1 MELTLKEHDY
11 NLYMGIMISL
21 AMKES
26 RYSDA
31 RLWGYVYKTMY
42 EWLNAELKFKSWY
55 ERKVHKE
62 EEKEL
67 KCIINDKQRSLRAI
81 TEFGTYVTT
90 KDKEVAKGLVRIEN
104 LIKKG

>member
-11 NLYMGIMISL
+11 NLYMGVMISL

-31 RLWGYVYKTMY
+31 RLWGYAYKTMY
-42 EWLNAELKFKSWY
+42 QWLTAEINSKYWY
-55 ERKVHKE
+55 ARKKGLE
-62 EEKEL
+62 DEKEL

-81 TEFGTYVTT
+81 TEFGVYVTT
-90 KDKEVAKGLVRIEN
+90 KDTEVAKGLLRIEN